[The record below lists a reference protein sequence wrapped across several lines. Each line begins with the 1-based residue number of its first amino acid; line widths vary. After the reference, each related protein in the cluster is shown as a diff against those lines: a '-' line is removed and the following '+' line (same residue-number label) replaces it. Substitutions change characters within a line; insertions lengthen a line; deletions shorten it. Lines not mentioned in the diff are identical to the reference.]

1 MDDPRKE
8 KTGLD
13 TFLWGCENGSV
24 NFLQESARCLRLL
37 ILEPNRREEEEIR
50 FPSRVHVV
58 DQVVLRVDCRG
69 GAS

>member
-37 ILEPNRREEEEIR
+37 ILELTRREEEEIR
-50 FPSRVHVV
+50 FPSRVV
-58 DQVVLRVDCRG
+58 DRVVLRVDCRG